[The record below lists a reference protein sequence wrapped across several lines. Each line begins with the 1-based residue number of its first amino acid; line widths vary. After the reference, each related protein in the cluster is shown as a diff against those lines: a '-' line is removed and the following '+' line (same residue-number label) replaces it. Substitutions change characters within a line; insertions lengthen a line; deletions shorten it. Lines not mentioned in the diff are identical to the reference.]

1 MYKLS
6 CQVFWINRTSVGQ
19 FSPNKT
25 TNNQKKHQGLRSFS
39 IFCHQYLHMKKLIL
53 AFAFLP
59 LLSFGQNHPANL
71 KKIYNTELSTGHTYD
86 NLRYLCKV
94 IGNRLSGSP
103 GAAAAVEWT
112 RQLMES
118 YDFDTV
124 YLQPVMVPH
133 WERGGKD
140 VVKITN
146 SIKHGIVELSAL
158 ALGNT
163 QGTGAKGLVGQV
175 LEVKSI
181 DQLKSLST
189 QVKGKIVFFNGPMDP
204 TQIDAF
210 AAYGGANSQ
219 RSNGAAEASKL
230 GAVGAIVRSLSN
242 RVDDIPHTGNQRYAP
257 DFPKIPALAISTQDA
272 ELLSQ
277 LLSEQSDLKLYLE
290 SHGEMKTEKL
300 SYNVIGEI
308 TGSEKPE
315 EIIAVGGH
323 LDSWDVGEGAHDDGA
338 GCMQAI
344 EVLRLYKQLGWKP
357 KRTIRAVM
365 WMNEENGLRGGQEY
379 ARVAKANGEK
389 HIAAI
394 ESDSGGFLPIGF
406 SSTGTD
412 SQRGKLASWADL
424 LRPYQIWNLQRPGGG
439 ADIGPLRDQGPIL
452 IGLLPDSQK
461 YFIYHHTEADVFE
474 VVDQRELELGAAAM
488 AALVYLI
495 DYEGI

>member
-1 MYKLS
+1 MKNII
-6 CQVFWINRTSVGQ
+6 WILFFFPV
-19 FSPNKT
+19 
-25 TNNQKKHQGLRSFS
+25 
-39 IFCHQYLHMKKLIL
+39 L
-53 AFAFLP
+53 AFAQ
-59 LLSFGQNHPANL
+59 GHEANL
-71 KKIYNTELSTGHTYD
+71 RTLYTTELKEGHTYE
-86 NLRYLCKV
+86 NLRTLCKE

-112 RQLMES
+112 KQVMES
-118 YDFDTV
+118 YGFDTV

-140 VVKITN
+140 IARIIDSKTQGTVD
-146 SIKHGIVELSAL
+146 LSAL

-163 QGTGAKGLVGQV
+163 QGTGPSGLLGQVIEVKGLAELQALGN
-175 LEVKSI
+175 
-181 DQLKSLST
+181 

-204 TQIDAF
+204 SKIDAF
-210 AAYGGANSQ
+210 EAYS
-219 RSNGAAEASKL
+219 
-230 GAVGAIVRSLSN
+230 GAVGQRSSGAAAAAKWGALAILVRSMSN
-242 RVDDIPHTGNQRYAP
+242 RVDDFPHTGNQRYAP
-257 DFPKIPALAISTQDA
+257 EYAAIPALAISTQDA
-272 ELLSQ
+272 NLLSK
-277 LLSEQSDLKLYLE
+277 LLAQQPDLSVYLE
-290 SHGEMKTEKL
+290 SHGEMKAEKL
-300 SYNVIGEI
+300 SYNVIGELR
-308 TGSEKPE
+308 GSEHPE

-344 EVLRLYKQLGWKP
+344 EVLRLYKHLGWKP
-357 KRTIRAVM
+357 KRTLRAVM

-379 ARVAKANGEK
+379 ARVAKENGEK

-412 SQRGKLASWADL
+412 AQRSKLSSWAEL
-424 LRPYQIWNLQRPGGG
+424 LRPYQLWNLQKPGGG
-439 ADIGPLRDQGPIL
+439 ADIGPLRDQGTFL

-474 VVDQRELELGAAAM
+474 AVDQRELELGAAAM

-495 DYEGI
+495 DREGM

>member
-1 MYKLS
+1 
-6 CQVFWINRTSVGQ
+6 
-19 FSPNKT
+19 
-25 TNNQKKHQGLRSFS
+25 
-39 IFCHQYLHMKKLIL
+39 MKKFLLAL
-53 AFAFLP
+53 AFVPAVA
-59 LLSFGQNHPANL
+59 FGQTHETNL
-71 KKIYNTELSTGHTYD
+71 KKIYDTELSSGHTYQ

-94 IGNRLSGSP
+94 IGNRLSGSS

-146 SIKHGIVELSAL
+146 SVKHGVVEFSAL

-163 QGTGAKGLVGQV
+163 QGTGAKGLLGQLV
-175 LEVKSI
+175 EVKSI
-181 DQLKSLST
+181 DQLKSLGT

-204 TQIDAF
+204 TKVDAF
-210 AAYGGANSQ
+210 EAYSGAVGQ
-219 RSNGAAEASKL
+219 RGSGAAEASKL
-230 GAVGAIVRSLSN
+230 GAVGVVVRSMNN
-242 RVDDIPHTGNQRYAP
+242 RIDDIPHTGNQRYAP
-257 DFPKIPALAISTQDA
+257 DFPAIPALSISTQDA
-272 ELLSQ
+272 ELLST
-277 LLSEQSDLKLYLE
+277 LLAEQADLRLYLE

-308 TGSEKPE
+308 RGTEKPE

-379 ARVAKANGEK
+379 AKVAKAKGEK

-406 SSTGTD
+406 SSSGTD
-412 SQRGKLASWADL
+412 AQRGKLASWADL
-424 LRPYQIWNLQRPGGG
+424 LRPYQLWNLQKPGGG

-495 DYEGI
+495 EQEGI